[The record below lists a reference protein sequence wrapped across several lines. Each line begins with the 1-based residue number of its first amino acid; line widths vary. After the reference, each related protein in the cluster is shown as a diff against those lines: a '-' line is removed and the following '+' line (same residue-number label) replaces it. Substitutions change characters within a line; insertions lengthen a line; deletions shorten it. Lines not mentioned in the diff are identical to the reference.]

1 MRRDRLSRW
10 TTSRWTT
17 STTSRWTTWT
27 RALAALTVV
36 GATLGVSMPAAATER
51 TATKAG
57 ADHERILENLYG
69 HPHWQG
75 RLLWLD
81 LAANRTALDSRDEV
95 RDVMRRTAQVG
106 FHSVVVDV
114 KNSSGYVAYQSRI
127 APHLST
133 TRIPD
138 YQPYPADYDL
148 LQTVVEEGHR
158 YGLDVI
164 AAVNVFSEGSTTY
177 RDGPAF
183 DHPDWQT
190 TYLTVVREVTVSNG
204 ARRDLDGVDVTRG
217 ADMLVIYTPER
228 YDVSPANQWGVE
240 ASVVDG
246 QVVEIVDRVYGAPP
260 LAVPDDG
267 FVLSGHGEAATWM
280 RDNLVEGARV
290 SVAADVELVRAQDH
304 PSRETFVNPNLPEV
318 QDYELSILEE
328 IARDYDVDG
337 IALDR
342 ARYANLGT
350 DFSPESR
357 AAFETY
363 LGRPVANWPAD
374 VMSYELD
381 GFAARRVEGP
391 LFTRWIE
398 WRAHVIQKFFQRA
411 RDRVLGVDPSL
422 YFTDYVGAWYPLYYE
437 EGVNWGSRKVKPD
450 YEWASERYGETGY
463 AEDLDF
469 LMVGTYFEDVT
480 RQDAIDSG
488 RPADWY
494 SVEGSAEIATQEVNE
509 ATFVYASLYLL
520 QYHDDPDRF
529 RAALEMALQRT
540 HGIMVFDLI
549 YLEQYDWW
557 GIVREV
563 FDQFPR
569 TREPHT
575 HARWHRMLR
584 ADG

>member
-1 MRRDRLSRW
+1 MRRNRFW
-10 TTSRWTT
+10 
-17 STTSRWTTWT
+17 TWT
-27 RALAALTVV
+27 GALVALAATF
-36 GATLGVSMPAAATER
+36 LGSVPAAATGH
-51 TATKAG
+51 TDG
-57 ADHERILENLYG
+57 GSNADPHDHILENLYG

-81 LAANRTALDSRDEV
+81 LAANRTALDSREEV

-114 KNSSGYVAYQSRI
+114 KNSTGYVAYQSRI

-138 YQPYPADYDL
+138 YQPYPAGYDL

-183 DHPDWQT
+183 DHPHWQT
-190 TYLTVVREVTVSNG
+190 TYLTVARQVIVSNG
-204 ARRDLDGVDVTRG
+204 ARRGLDGVDVTRG
-217 ADMLVIYTPER
+217 TDMLVIYTPER
-228 YDVSPANQWGVE
+228 YDVSPANQWGFE

-290 SVAADVELVRAQDH
+290 AVAADVELVRAQDH
-304 PSRETFVNPNLPEV
+304 PSPATFVNPNLPEV
-318 QDYELSILEE
+318 QEYELAILEE
-328 IARDYDVDG
+328 IARNYDVDG

-342 ARYANLGT
+342 ARYSNLSA
-350 DFSPESR
+350 DFSPASR

-363 LGRPVANWPAD
+363 LGRQVTNWPTD
-374 VMSYELD
+374 VMTYELE
-381 GFAARRVEGP
+381 GFIERRVEGP
-391 LFTRWIE
+391 LFTRWVE
-398 WRAHVIQKFFQRA
+398 WRAHVIQRFFQRA
-411 RDRVLGVDPSL
+411 RDRVLGVDPTL
-422 YFTDYVGAWYPLYYE
+422 HFTDYVGAWYPLYYE
-437 EGVNWGSRKVKPD
+437 EGVNWGSREVRPD
-450 YEWASERYGETGY
+450 YDWASERYGETGY

-494 SVEGSAEIATQEVNE
+494 SVEGSANIATEAVDE

-520 QYHDDPDRF
+520 QYHDDPARF

-540 HGIMVFDLI
+540 HGIMLFDLI

-557 GIVREV
+557 GLVQDV

-575 HARWHRMLR
+575 NLRWHRMLR

>member
-1 MRRDRLSRW
+1 MGERPATPRDQLSRW
-10 TTSRWTT
+10 T
-17 STTSRWTTWT
+17 
-27 RALAALTVV
+27 RALVAFSAACATV
-36 GATLGVSMPAAATER
+36 AVSMPAAATER
-51 TATKAG
+51 TPTGSGAG
-57 ADHERILENLYG
+57 HEQILENLYG

-81 LAANRTALDSRDEV
+81 LAANRTALDTREEV
-95 RDVMRRTAQVG
+95 RDVMRRTAEVG
-106 FHSVVVDV
+106 FDSVVVDV
-114 KNSSGYVAYQSRI
+114 KNPSGYVAYQSRI

-133 TRIPD
+133 TKIPD

-177 RDGPAF
+177 RDGPAY
-183 DHPDWQT
+183 DNPHWQT
-190 TYLTVVREVTVSNG
+190 TYLTVTRAAVTGDG
-204 ARRDLDGVDVTRG
+204 ARRRVDGIDVTRG
-217 ADMLVIYTPER
+217 ADMLVIYTPEH

-246 QVVEIVDRVYGAPP
+246 KVVEVVDRVDGAPP

-280 RDNLVEGARV
+280 RENLVEGTELTV
-290 SVAADVELVRAQDH
+290 EADVDFIRAQDH
-304 PSRETFVNPNLPEV
+304 PSPATFVNPNLPEV
-318 QDYELSILEE
+318 QDYELAILEE
-328 IARDYDVDG
+328 IARNYDVDG

-342 ARYANLGT
+342 ARYSNLDA
-350 DFSPESR
+350 DFSPKSR
-357 AAFETY
+357 AAFEAY
-363 LGRPVANWPAD
+363 LGRPVENWPDD
-374 VMSYELD
+374 VMTYELE

-398 WRAHVIQKFFQRA
+398 WRAHVIQEFFQRA
-411 RDRVLGVDPSL
+411 RDRVLGIDPSL

-437 EGVNWGSRKVKPD
+437 EGVNWGSRKRQPD

-480 RQDAIDSG
+480 RQEAIDSG

-494 SVEGSAEIATQEVNE
+494 SVEGSAEIAVQEVNE

-520 QYHDDPDRF
+520 QYHDDPERF
-529 RAALEMALQRT
+529 RAAMEMALQRT
-540 HGIMVFDLI
+540 HGIMLFDLI

-569 TREPHT
+569 TRAPHT
-575 HARWHRMLR
+575 NPGWHRMLR